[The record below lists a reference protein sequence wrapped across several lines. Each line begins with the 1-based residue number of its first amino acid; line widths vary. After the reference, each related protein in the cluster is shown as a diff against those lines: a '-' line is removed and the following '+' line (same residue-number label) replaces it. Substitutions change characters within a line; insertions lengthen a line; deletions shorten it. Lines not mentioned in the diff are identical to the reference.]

1 MKKLLNARG
10 GVRTVFHG
18 HSDGTFT
25 IETVEDAEPVIERN
39 KAVANEPRK
48 RGDGLYHAATVP
60 VTMIYRWMVEDGVSP
75 QQAACDPDW
84 LKRVAE
90 KRLNSSEYQYLRTIP
105 GKI

>member
-1 MKKLLNARG
+1 MKRLLNVRG
-10 GVRTVFHG
+10 GVRTMFHG

-25 IETVEDAEPVIERN
+25 IETVEDAEPIIDRN
-39 KAVANEPRK
+39 KAVANAAPRY
-48 RGDGLYHAATVP
+48 GDGLYHAATVP

-90 KRLNSSEYQYLRTIP
+90 KRLNSSEYQYLRTTP